1 MKNNNFQWIK
11 KIISNI
17 FDVNVAKSSSNPL
30 ALFINSILNRQ
41 YANALIEYEKLSSD
55 QKTYFEST
63 YQLVK
68 TYNSNQIF
76 LENMI

>member
-11 KIISNI
+11 NYFKY
-17 FDVNVAKSSSNPL
+17 FDVHVAKSSSNPL

-68 TYNSNQIF
+68 TYSKPNFWRI
-76 LENMI
+76 

>member
-55 QKTYFEST
+55 QKNYFEST